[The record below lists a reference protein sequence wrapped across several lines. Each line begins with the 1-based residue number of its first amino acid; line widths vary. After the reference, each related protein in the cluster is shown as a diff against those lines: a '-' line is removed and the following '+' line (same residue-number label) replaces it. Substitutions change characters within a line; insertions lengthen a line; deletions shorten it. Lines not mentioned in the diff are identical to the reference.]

1 MKCEPS
7 HRMVWYSTNH
17 ENRHFPTM
25 AVPYLR
31 VLRASIDQ
39 INVTSATR
47 VAEPV
52 SATVSSVTSTRTV
65 PPRTVMS
72 Q

>member
-7 HRMVWYSTNH
+7 HRMVWYSINH

-31 VLRASIDQ
+31 VLRASFSYQAKIAGPSTT
-39 INVTSATR
+39 IISTISAMIQT
-47 VAEPV
+47 
-52 SATVSSVTSTRTV
+52 TSTIRSKFS
-65 PPRTVMS
+65 R
-72 Q
+72 